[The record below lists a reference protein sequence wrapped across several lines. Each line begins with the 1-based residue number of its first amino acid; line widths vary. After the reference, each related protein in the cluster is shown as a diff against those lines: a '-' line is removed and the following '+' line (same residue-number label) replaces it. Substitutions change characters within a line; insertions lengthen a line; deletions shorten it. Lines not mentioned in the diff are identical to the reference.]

1 MVWCFY
7 FYFLRNFNTV
17 FIVSVSVGI
26 PTGSVGGFLFSTL
39 FPSLVICRLF
49 NDGHFISW
57 RRAWQLTP
65 VLFPGES
72 HGQRRL
78 KGYSPW
84 GGKEWDTT
92 ERLSTQ
98 AYSHRWVKFLNVI
111 SVSISVII
119 SDAEYLLMC
128 LLAICMS
135 FLGKCLF
142 RSPHFSIGLFVIEFY
157 ELSEYLGN

>member
-17 FIVSVSVGI
+17 SIVSVSVGI

-98 AYSHRWVKFLNVI
+98 QGQYGQRGQKSLDKREERKFQQV
-111 SVSISVII
+111 
-119 SDAEYLLMC
+119 
-128 LLAICMS
+128 
-135 FLGKCLF
+135 
-142 RSPHFSIGLFVIEFY
+142 
-157 ELSEYLGN
+157 